1 MLKCKYIYIQAG
13 EVILV
18 REDIDIRLLDYFYY
32 DHSEV
37 DKAHSLVIVQE
48 EPKSGTEQSRDK
60 RTSEAEDKH

>member
-1 MLKCKYIYIQAG
+1 M
-13 EVILV
+13 V
-18 REDIDIRLLDYFYY
+18 RGDIDIRLLDYFYY

-48 EPKSGTEQSRDK
+48 EPKSGTEQSGDK

>member
-1 MLKCKYIYIQAG
+1 M
-13 EVILV
+13 V

-48 EPKSGTEQSRDK
+48 EPAHDPNQSVEK
-60 RTSEAEDKH
+60 PAPELNDKH

>member
-1 MLKCKYIYIQAG
+1 M
-13 EVILV
+13 

-37 DKAHSLVIVQE
+37 DKDHSLVIIQE
-48 EPKSGTEQSRDK
+48 EPKSGTEQSRDR